1 MPHVHASL
9 PQKRYLSSEAL
20 EETTGAIGFTVGALA
35 DYDFQL
41 AEYATDIDLSE
52 CFVDWT
58 YDAFGRKVAETAYD
72 GIGMVTAQTLYV
84 WDGWRLVSELD
95 GLNGIRALA
104 EYVPGPGYMDDIVA
118 SRRDQNRDGDFEDA
132 NEGFLYYLTDQQ
144 HSTVAL
150 LDDTGTVVERYG
162 YDAFGGPSF
171 YDGSGAPIAASAVGN
186 NHLYTGREWQPGLG
200 VYDYR
205 QRMYNPATGRF
216 LTTDPAN
223 DAANLGNPYTY
234 VGNNPGT
241 FVDPFGEERWGAQSY
256 FADVADVGYGY
267 FIGGPLEIV
276 TGTASAIWNY
286 DQTASGLASLGRNLY
301 NDFGGTTSCFAASF
315 YAQFE
320 DSDTTGQ
327 ATFGAATLAAPGAA
341 GAAKAAAATA
351 NTGRGLITAA
361 RAARGAAAVE
371 MGIARQAA
379 IRGRVLANIENSQAA
394 RAASAFDVHLATEE
408 IYANANKAATAAKE
422 AGLTNKNGALGMR
435 AHKEFARLNAAT
447 REDLAGRGI
456 WIEIEP
462 YVNPSG
468 ELVRRSAKDSL
479 SIDTLLQYRGTTVRG
494 FDLKTGRPWSH
505 AGLLE
510 RGSRFR
516 VPIQQIQH

>member
-1 MPHVHASL
+1 MC
-9 PQKRYLSSEAL
+9 
-20 EETTGAIGFTVGALA
+20 TMGALA

-41 AEYATDIDLSE
+41 AEYATDMDLSE

-162 YDAFGGPSF
+162 YDAFGVPSF
-171 YDGSGAPIAASAVGN
+171 YDGTGAPIAASTVGN
-186 NHLYTGREWQPGLG
+186 NHLYTGREWMPVLGL
-200 VYDYR
+200 YDYR

-216 LTTDPAN
+216 LTTDPADDPN
-223 DAANLGNPYTY
+223 NLGNPYTY
-234 VGNNPGT
+234 VGNNPGA
-241 FVDPFGEERWGAQSY
+241 FVDPYGEERWGAQGY

-379 IRGRVLANIENSQAA
+379 IRGRVLANIENSQVA

-408 IYANANKAATAAKE
+408 IYTNANKAAAAAKE
-422 AGLTNKNGALGMR
+422 AGLTNMNGAFGMR
-435 AHKEFARLNAAT
+435 AHKEFARLNVAM
-447 REDLAGRGI
+447 EEKWAGRGVT
-456 WIEIEP
+456 IEIEP
-462 YVNPSG
+462 YLYVG
-468 ELVRRSAKDSL
+468 GQVAERSSLGSL
-479 SIDTLLQYRGTTVRG
+479 SVDVLLKYRGAAIRG
-494 FDLKTGRPWSH
+494 FDLKTGRPWSRS
-505 AGLLE
+505 ALLD
-510 RGSRFR
+510 RVNRFS
-516 VPIQQIQH
+516 VPIHQMQR